1 MNAIAPQAAASD
13 LPLLQRREVG
23 VLHLTLNRPLQY
35 NALSEEMLAALRQG
49 LIDAAREPQ
58 VRVVVIGAAGKAF
71 CAGHDLR
78 QILDNPRPAYYREL
92 FQQCARVMAQIRAL
106 PQPVIAR
113 VQGLATAGGCQLVA
127 SCDLAVAATGARF
140 ATSGINIGLFCSTP
154 AVPLTRNIAQK
165 QAFEMLVTGEFID
178 AQTACDRGLINRV
191 VALEQLDEEVG
202 RLAAAIVAKPAH
214 IIAAGKQMFYRQ
226 GEMGLD
232 AAYQLA
238 VQTMACNVADPAAQE
253 GIDAFLNKR
262 KPSWSGGVA
271 QSPARD

>member
-1 MNAIAPQAAASD
+1 MNAIAPRAAASD
-13 LPLLQRREVG
+13 PLLLQRREVG